1 MGLLLSVISYQQLSP
16 DLQARFSL
24 EGTSA
29 VVGRS
34 QASDWFLPDN
44 EKILSSSHA
53 ELTLVMDKY
62 YITDVSTNGVF
73 VNQAEKPLGK
83 GNRHELQH
91 GDQLSLGEY
100 VIDVNIE
107 QAYVSAETRSEVAM
121 PSSFAETRNS
131 QMPFSAA
138 AVEPS
143 NVSNKPSL
151 ADPFLTGSEMNDS
164 MVLESNFIP
173 DDWDWNSDSNSDS
186 ISNSKTKVKQA
197 ATQADVLTPDLSLPD
212 SSPSNTP
219 SPEPANPKVT
229 VSNTDVTDIPAPQV
243 SPLTEATT
251 TTPAP
256 KPAVAAK
263 GSSATNVKTAVKPL
277 AESDNLAALLK
288 GLGIE
293 QPQPG
298 ADADW
303 WFDLGQSIRT
313 MNEELMS
320 SLRERAAFK
329 NKFRVNHTMFQMK
342 ENNPFKFSGSVD
354 DLFRNLY
361 LRSNDSFMTT
371 NKAIT
376 EAFTDLRK
384 HEQSMRAGLEGAVI
398 GVLQQLAPENM
409 ADEHAEQSF
418 FDKLKPAKKEQKMWR
433 SFVELHEDISN
444 EITVNRESIL
454 SDAFVKAY
462 EDKQKQG

>member
-44 EKILSSSHA
+44 EKVLSSTHA

-100 VIDVNIE
+100 AIDVSIE
-107 QAYVSAETRSEVAM
+107 KASASAARSEVAM
-121 PSSFAETRNS
+121 ASPFEATPNS
-131 QMPFSAA
+131 QMPFSETAI
-138 AVEPS
+138 ERDS
-143 NVSNKPSL
+143 ISNKPSM

-173 DDWDWNSDSNSDS
+173 DDWDWDTDNNASSNA
-186 ISNSKTKVKQA
+186 ISNSRTKVKE
-197 ATQADVLTPDLSLPD
+197 TVTSGEVL
-212 SSPSNTP
+212 
-219 SPEPANPKVT
+219 PKVT
-229 VSNTDVTDIPAPQV
+229 VAKVAVPEVAVTKVAV
-243 SPLTEATT
+243 SETSVPKETPLPEENVDSKHVISARVGTT
-251 TTPAP
+251 
-256 KPAVAAK
+256 
-263 GSSATNVKTAVKPL
+263 TNVKAVVQPQ
-277 AESDNLAALLK
+277 AEYDSLAAFLK

-293 QPQPG
+293 QPQPMS
-298 ADADW
+298 DQDW

-329 NKFRVNHTMFQMK
+329 NNFRVNHTIFQMK

-409 ADEHAEQSF
+409 ADDHAEQSF
-418 FDKLKPAKKEQKMWR
+418 FDKFKPAKKEQKMWR